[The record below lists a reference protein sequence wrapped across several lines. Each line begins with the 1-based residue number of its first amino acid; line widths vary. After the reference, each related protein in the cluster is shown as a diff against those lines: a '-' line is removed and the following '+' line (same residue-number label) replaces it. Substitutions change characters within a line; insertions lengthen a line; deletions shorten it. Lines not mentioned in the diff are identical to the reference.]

1 MRAEVV
7 AVGTELLL
15 GDIANTNAQEIGAML
30 AGIGVDCHIHT
41 AVGDNEERIALAV
54 GDALGRAG
62 AVVVTGGLGPTQDDV
77 TREALARLT
86 GTQLVR
92 DADTEARL
100 RGMFERLGRPMP
112 AINLRQADR
121 PEHAAIIEARIGTAP
136 GLIVQHDGGVIYAIP
151 GVPSEM
157 REMMTRAVLPD
168 LSRRAGPAAVTRTRV
183 LRVAGLSESGIAET
197 LAPLWDRLDGTG
209 VTLAY
214 LAGGGQ
220 VRVRLTAKAAD
231 AAAAEALI
239 APAESSV
246 RELLGIA
253 IVGGDEETLEV
264 VVGALMRARDMTI
277 AVAESMTGGGIAQQL
292 TRATGASNW
301 FVGGVVAYTAE
312 AKTKMLGVD
321 PDLIEREGI
330 VSEAVAA
337 AMAAGARDRFDA
349 TIGAGIT
356 GAAGPESHGGRPA
369 GTVCIAVATGDRTVT
384 REIRLPGDRGTVQSL
399 AIGAV
404 LNLIRLTVLEE
415 PS

>member
-41 AVGDNEERIALAV
+41 AVGDNEERIALAI

-86 GTQLVR
+86 GMRLVR
-92 DADTEARL
+92 DGEAEARL
-100 RGMFERLGRPMP
+100 RAMFERLGRPMP
-112 AINLRQADR
+112 DINLRQADR
-121 PEHAAIIEARIGTAP
+121 PERATIIEARIGTAP
-136 GLIVQHDGGVIYAIP
+136 GLIVEHDGGVIYAIP
-151 GVPSEM
+151 GVPAEM
-157 REMMTRAVLPD
+157 REMMSRAVLPD

-183 LRVAGLSESGIAET
+183 LRVAGMSESGIAQT

-214 LAGGGQ
+214 LAGGGE

-231 AAAAEALI
+231 EAAAEALI
-239 APAESSV
+239 APAELTV
-246 RELLGIA
+246 RDALGPA
-253 IVGGDEETLEV
+253 VVGRDDETLET
-264 VVGALMRARDMTI
+264 VVGALLRARDATLS
-277 AVAESMTGGGIAQQL
+277 VAESMTGGGIAERL
-292 TRATGASNW
+292 TRATGASHW
-301 FVGGVVAYTAE
+301 FAGGIVAYTPE
-312 AKTKMLGVD
+312 AKAALLGVD
-321 PDLIEREGI
+321 PDLIQREGL

-337 AMAAGARDRFDA
+337 AMAGGVRDRLG
-349 TIGAGIT
+349 TTVGAAIT

-369 GTVCIAVATGDRTVT
+369 GTVCIAVAIGDRTVS
-384 REIRLPGDRGTVQSL
+384 RDLRLPGDRGTVRSL

-415 PS
+415 SS